1 LPEEIVVESVGRNGK
16 AQVPPRSTPIT
27 LSLDQRA
34 MEQAMTI
41 SMKGLLAVIAVSLPM
56 VALAQSNDA
65 GYCRA
70 LVAKYEAFLD
80 QSQKRGEAPQDV
92 AAKVA
97 VEKCKAGDA
106 SGIPDIEKALK
117 DAKLDLPPRT

>member
-1 LPEEIVVESVGRNGK
+1 
-16 AQVPPRSTPIT
+16 
-27 LSLDQRA
+27 
-34 MEQAMTI
+34 
-41 SMKGLLAVIAVSLPM
+41 MKGLLALIAVSLP
-56 VALAQSNDA
+56 AAAFAQPGDV

-80 QSQKRGEAPQDV
+80 QSQKKGEAPQDV

-97 VEKCKAGDA
+97 IEKCKAGDT
-106 SGIPDIEKALK
+106 SGIADIEKALK